1 MKLHTLRYAGG
12 GKAQHREE
20 TAKVAVQL
28 KCALHTK
35 LIRVIDLN
43 ASIICRVPSE
53 TFQRSVNQEKKNIP
67 YNHKKMRHTT
77 STHVLR
83 KLWKHYNHPE

>member
-12 GKAQHREE
+12 EKAQQGEE
-20 TAKVAVQL
+20 TAEVAVQL

-43 ASIICRVPSE
+43 ASIICRAPTE
-53 TFQRSVNQEKKNIP
+53 AFQRSATKGKYSVQP
-67 YNHKKMRHTT
+67 
-77 STHVLR
+77 
-83 KLWKHYNHPE
+83 